1 MWRLSILEIDMTNK
15 VFLSLGSNL
24 DSRICNVQNCIHYL
38 SDSKSI
44 DVIKVSSLYETSPMY
59 NLDQNDFINCV
70 VEVQTSL
77 KPLELL
83 KETQSL
89 EIKMGRNRNLHRN
102 QPRKIDIDILTYNDE
117 IIDDENLNIPH
128 SSIKERKFVLI
139 PLLELM
145 GNISIPGGSE
155 KIEDLIKD
163 LDKNSDKISKCNYSI
178 NEKNLSYSS

>member
-1 MWRLSILEIDMTNK
+1 
-15 VFLSLGSNL
+15 
-24 DSRICNVQNCIHYL
+24 
-38 SDSKSI
+38 
-44 DVIKVSSLYETSPMY
+44 
-59 NLDQNDFINCV
+59 
-70 VEVQTSL
+70 
-77 KPLELL
+77 
-83 KETQSL
+83 
-89 EIKMGRNRNLHRN
+89 MGRNRNLDRN